1 MLEHLGLKAGH
12 YSLLYCTAMAHA
24 TTWGETISNPSTNA
38 LILQKI
44 LISHNLRTSTRT
56 MLVHDQ

>member
-24 TTWGETISNPSTNA
+24 TTWGETISNLSTNA
-38 LILQKI
+38 LILQKNFHF
-44 LISHNLRTSTRT
+44 S
-56 MLVHDQ
+56 